1 MKLAPLVYAYNQ
13 PQTVTSTHDV
23 HLTVGVPVLVQDRE
37 VTRVRWLVLLASL
50 AAGWLRWE
58 PPPRRTRLA
67 APRWICVFHL
77 V

>member
-23 HLTVGVPVLVQDRE
+23 HLTAGVPVLVQDRE
-37 VTRVRWLVLLASL
+37 VTRVRWLVLLAS
-50 AAGWLRWE
+50 WLRGGSDGS